1 MSKVT
6 ERSRLDKDKKE
17 RIIFLATQ
25 GLMYDEIAKE
35 VGCQTNQVSGYLRTA
50 ANFHKIPKELASAGS
65 THAARKAENKSR
77 QKQGLPLLP
86 IPGQPGLV
94 QVSQEPVVSSSAP
107 EVQASAPAPVQAD
120 ELKIQ
125 PAEQGVQIL
134 EASGEEQSAPPPQ
147 AVETEELEQE
157 PVSSPVLDDAQA
169 AEVMA
174 PAVDPVPVEAPAPV
188 QVPESVQQVV
198 PPPVA
203 AEPVVQKEIKV
214 PVSVPLPVPPVV
226 KGPVSL
232 PERKMV
238 LPSAPAPVP
247 PGQQAQLAPPAASP
261 DGWGGGRHVPGYVG
275 GFQNVAA
282 SMRYQVERK
291 IPADGIVG
299 HHTGSFTEA
308 DLCNLYGEGFYRIL
322 RFEPGRALPI
332 EHEVKV
338 AASFGPPR
346 SPKFSVSGQPAQG
359 NRFLRNAQEEDG
371 QAPQAPRYERPDYR
385 ERSLYEFARNQQQA
399 QASVGNDVTA
409 EAIRQLGEANK
420 RAQEQ
425 VEASRKSG
433 PDAFVQNFFQSQ
445 NDLMYKRA
453 EDEKKGA
460 EQRRKD
466 DDEKWE
472 RRQREVE
479 QEHRRRQEE
488 EEKRHTRDLERIR
501 YESESRQK
509 AAENERKLMMDLEDK
524 KLALIREEAKLR
536 QDILQQE
543 LQANREAMKELQE
556 STATQVEAVKDA
568 MKRELEKDRE
578 GLEREHKIREKSL
591 DKEHELSSKILD
603 IKQESLQKQGGD
615 QIFNL
620 LDTVVKEFGKGLNQI
635 VELNKLQAMT
645 PEAQAASVAGRS
657 MGGETRQ
664 EARATA
670 AAPEAQASQV
680 EVQGS
685 SEASA
690 PQEEGRDRM
699 ETIVQ
704 VMVEQ
709 PTFKQVLKE
718 WSRQVKSG
726 EDPTAFSGMFLDWLQ
741 DPSDMQAR
749 KGCSMFVNFIK
760 TRTWDE
766 VFAVIGPKLDRDVL
780 AAFKSEHAADFY
792 EGFKAIVVEHVKM
805 YFEDFL
811 NSRKQAQEAQAPAAP
826 AVEPEPAAPVA
837 ESVQEEVSEEEAE
850 AQAVADAVPVP
861 TRANLRPVK

>member
-65 THAARKAENKSR
+65 THAARRAENKSR

-86 IPGQPGLV
+86 IPGQPGLI
-94 QVSQEPVVSSSAP
+94 QVASAAP
-107 EVQASAPAPVQAD
+107 EAQAPSPAQVE
-120 ELKIQ
+120 ELKTL
-125 PAEQGVQIL
+125 PADQGVQIL
-134 EASGEEQSAPPPQ
+134 EPSGEEQSTPVEVEVGEAEQESLQSQEVYAVEVTLKPESAADPILAEAPP
-147 AVETEELEQE
+147 L
-157 PVSSPVLDDAQA
+157 
-169 AEVMA
+169 
-174 PAVDPVPVEAPAPV
+174 VEAADPAAV
-188 QVPESVQQVV
+188 QVLEPAKQVIV
-198 PPPVA
+198 SPT
-203 AEPVVQKEIKV
+203 AELVVQKEIKV
-214 PVSVPLPVPPVV
+214 PVSVPLPAPPVV

-232 PERKMV
+232 PEIKMV
-238 LPSAPAPVP
+238 LPAAPAPVP
-247 PGQQAQLAPPAASP
+247 IGQQAQLAPPPVSP
-261 DGWGGGRHVPGYVG
+261 DGWGGGRHVAGYVG
-275 GFQNVAA
+275 GFQNQAA
-282 SMRYQVERK
+282 TMRYQVERK

-299 HHTGSFTEA
+299 HHTGVFTEA

-322 RFEPGRALPI
+322 RFEPGRQMPV

-359 NRFLRNAQEEDG
+359 NRFLRNAQEEEG

-399 QASVGNDVTA
+399 QATAGNDVTA

-445 NDLMYKRA
+445 NDLMYKRS
-453 EDEKKGA
+453 EDEKKA
-460 EQRRKD
+460 SEQRRKD

-568 MKRELEKDRE
+568 MQRELTKDRE

-635 VELNKLQAMT
+635 VELNKLQSMT

-657 MGGETRQ
+657 MGGEARQ
-664 EARATA
+664 ESRPEVTASEAQPAKAEVQDSNEA
-670 AAPEAQASQV
+670 AAPQV
-680 EVQGS
+680 EN
-685 SEASA
+685 
-690 PQEEGRDRM
+690 RM
-699 ETIVQ
+699 DTIVQ
-704 VMVEQ
+704 AMVEQ
-709 PTFKQVLKE
+709 PVFKQVLKE
-718 WSRQVKSG
+718 WSRQVKAG

-766 VFAVIGPKLDRDVL
+766 VIAVIGSRLDRDVL
-780 AAFKSEHAADFY
+780 ATFKSEHAVDFY

-805 YFEDFL
+805 YFDDFL
-811 NSRKQAQEAQAPAAP
+811 SGRKRELDEQIKAASPVAPVVQAPPTAP
-826 AVEPEPAAPVA
+826 APAQ
-837 ESVQEEVSEEEAE
+837 VQEEVSEEDAE
-850 AQAVADAVPVP
+850 AQAIADAVPVP